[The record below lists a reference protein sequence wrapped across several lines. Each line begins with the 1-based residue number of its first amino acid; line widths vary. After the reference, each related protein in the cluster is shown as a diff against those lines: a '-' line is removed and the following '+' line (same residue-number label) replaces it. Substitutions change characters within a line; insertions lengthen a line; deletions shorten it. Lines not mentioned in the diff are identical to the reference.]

1 MARPWCRALARK
13 CQSGQPSQ
21 TPSASRRRRSA
32 PLRLEAVED
41 RTVTSAVALDAPSAL
56 PPVPEAA
63 WVRPADLLPAA
74 GTGADAVAT
83 PVPDARFQDVPQTQ
97 PPAPTPAPAD
107 AAARTAADGKA
118 AEQSPAQPTAL
129 STGHLTAASA
139 GGDRPFTEADS
150 GGRTARGEGGT
161 PADGSKPR
169 RSGEPEAVNPSGSE
183 SGSARQERVAGRHEA
198 PSAPTPAAPTPT
210 AHSTG
215 DSVPA
220 RPTAPNGKAAGPRA
234 GVRPDAPDLAGP
246 ESTRPT
252 RPVEVSALR
261 PDHRLPADPADGV
274 LLQRFVA
281 DRDQAAFAALVQR
294 HGSLV
299 LGVCRQVLGDW
310 SAAQDAFQNTFLILA
325 RKAGLLDRHSP
336 LGGWLYKVA
345 YRLALRSRTTTAR
358 QRLTEQE
365 AGAEWAA
372 RTAIDQPTNDVEQQE
387 LRQVLREELQKLPE
401 EYRAPLMLCY
411 LDGRTHADAAKEIGL
426 PRGSMAKRIGEGLE
440 HLRERLLV
448 RGFML

>member
-1 MARPWCRALARK
+1 MTRPWFRALARK

-21 TPSASRRRRSA
+21 TPSASGRRRTA

-74 GTGADAVAT
+74 GTGADPAAS
-83 PVPDARFQDVPQTQ
+83 PVPDAKFQDVPPAQ
-97 PPAPTPAPAD
+97 PPAPASAPAD
-107 AAARTAADGKA
+107 TPPLTAADVRA
-118 AEQSPAQPTAL
+118 ADQSPAQPTTL
-129 STGHLTAASA
+129 SAGHITAASA
-139 GGDRPFTEADS
+139 ERPLSEADPTA
-150 GGRTARGEGGT
+150 RIARGETGT
-161 PADGSKPR
+161 AADGTKGR
-169 RSGEPEAVNPSGSE
+169 RAGEPEAVSPSGTE
-183 SGSARQERVAGRHEA
+183 PGSARQERVAGRAESPAA
-198 PSAPTPAAPTPT
+198 PGPAAPTPT
-210 AHSTG
+210 AHG
-215 DSVPA
+215 NGESVPA
-220 RPTAPNGKAAGPRA
+220 RPTAATGKPASVRA
-234 GVRPDAPDLAGP
+234 GIRQDVPDLAGP
-246 ESTRPT
+246 ETTRAARPT
-252 RPVEVSALR
+252 EVSALR
-261 PDHRLPADPADGV
+261 PEHRLPADPSDGV

-281 DRDQAAFAALVQR
+281 ERDQAAFAALVQR

-345 YRLALRSRTTTAR
+345 YRLALRSRTSTAR
-358 QRLTEQE
+358 QRVTEQE

-372 RTAIDQPTNDVEQQE
+372 RTAVDQPANDVEQQE